1 MTRLGKPGTAR
12 ERDNTPTARLRLGR
26 VGLGLVVVLVGV
38 AGCTRQTAS
47 PSHIGDPPRSVPPKP
62 DYAQACAPSGPDF
75 SLPCTQVV
83 LQAIDNAR
91 AKEHVGPMLL
101 PVDFPQLTV
110 PEQLFVV
117 LNRERVDR
125 GLAPFEGLTAALDGV
140 AAVGAAAGRL
150 PPDPGKVYVNLDT
163 EWIGDVDNTLD
174 ADYEWMYDD
183 GPGSAP
189 GCSKPGQ
196 ARCWDDR
203 HIILDDFGSGGS
215 PVLGAAYDPAGDKT
229 AGDVGGTSLAAVM
242 AAAASPGTMVY
253 TWAQALADSG
263 AGTIQPADA
272 LPADAS
278 STHIPD
284 PPSSEPASPDYTR
297 VCAPEGLDSSPACI
311 AGVLQAVNHARAA
324 EEVKPMV
331 LPAGFGALG
340 IPQQIFVAVNLERV
354 DRGLPPFVGLTAV
367 LNRNA
372 QKGADSANDPPDPG
386 KSYAVA
392 DTEWAGGSS
401 NGLDAVYGWMY
412 DDGIGSGNLDCP
424 KHGGPGC
431 WGHRHGL
438 LDNFGTVGTMVMGA
452 ALNPTAD
459 TGADKGGTS
468 MAATLATTSQ
478 AIPPGSFVYLWAQVV
493 PPAGATPA
501 PAALS
506 AQ

>member
-1 MTRLGKPGTAR
+1 MGRAGIPRARGKAPAPRPSLVG
-12 ERDNTPTARLRLGR
+12 LRLG
-26 VGLGLVVVLVGV
+26 LVIVLAGV
-38 AGCTRQTAS
+38 AACTGQSAS
-47 PSHIGDPPRSVPPKP
+47 PSHIGDPARSVHPNP

-75 SLPCTQVV
+75 SLPCTRVV

-91 AKEHVGPMLL
+91 AREHVRPMLL
-101 PVDFPQLTV
+101 PLDFPQLTV

-125 GLAPFEGLTAALDGV
+125 GLAPFTGLTAALDSV
-140 AAVGAAAGRL
+140 AAAGATASRL
-150 PPDPGKVYVNLDT
+150 PSDPGRAYVNLDT

-203 HIILDDFGSGGS
+203 HMILDDFGTGRS
-215 PVLGAAYDPAGDKT
+215 PVLGAGFDPTGDKT

-242 AAAASPGTMVY
+242 GGTASPGTIVF
-253 TWAQALADSG
+253 TWAQVLADSG
-263 AGTIQPADA
+263 GGAVRPAKA
-272 LPADAS
+272 LPANAS
-278 STHIPD
+278 LTHIPD
-284 PPSSEPASPDYTR
+284 PPSTEPASPDYTR
-297 VCAPEGLDSSPACI
+297 VCAPQGLDSSAACI
-311 AGVLQAVNHARAA
+311 AGVLRAVNHARSA
-324 EEVKPMV
+324 EGVKPMV
-331 LPAGFGALG
+331 LPVGFGALS
-340 IPQQIFVAVNLERV
+340 IPQQIFVAINLERV
-354 DRGLPPFVGLTAV
+354 DRGLPPFVGLTAA
-367 LNRNA
+367 LSRNA

-386 KSYAVA
+386 KGYAVA

-424 KHGGPGC
+424 RRGGPGC
-431 WGHRHGL
+431 WGHRHGI

-459 TGADKGGTS
+459 NGPDKGGTS
-468 MAATLATTSQ
+468 MAATLATATQ
-478 AIPPGSFVYLWAQVV
+478 AHSPGSFTYLWAQVV
-493 PPAGATPA
+493 PPAGGASGSPV
-501 PAALS
+501 PPS
-506 AQ
+506 D